1 MFNKILIPLDESP
14 LSEQAL
20 PVAIEMA
27 KQFKSELILL
37 QAVPPVTMTI
47 TDLGG
52 SGMENPTMTTL
63 AIENARALEAN
74 NVKAATVY
82 IERKVQE
89 ARSAGIKVS
98 PSVFNDTPAKAILD
112 VCKNEGVD
120 LIIITTHG
128 RSGLGRAIVGSVA
141 DHVIRHAGIPVMVIR
156 PKHS

>member
-14 LSEQAL
+14 LSEQAV

-37 QAVPPVTMTI
+37 QAVPPVTMATA
-47 TDLGG
+47 DLGG

-63 AIENARALEAN
+63 AVENARTLEEN
-74 NVKAATVY
+74 NVKAATAY
-82 IERKVQE
+82 MERKVQDT
-89 ARSAGIKVS
+89 RSTGIKVS
-98 PSVFNDTPAKAILD
+98 TRIVNDTPAKAILD
-112 VCKNEGVD
+112 VAKNESVD